1 MIGIGLAIVLIA
13 GVAMLLMLTG
23 VKTGGKRGGGRDG
36 QKPTLDL
43 ELVRTRWTD
52 IRAQQKSASGMKNS
66 LIEADK
72 LLDYVLRG
80 RGYRGTTMAERL
92 KNADSNFTRR
102 ESVWRAHKLR
112 NAIVHEVGYDLV
124 PQQVEH
130 AVTDLGQAI
139 RDLGVKL

>member
-1 MIGIGLAIVLIA
+1 MIGIGLVIVLLA
-13 GVAMLLMLTG
+13 GVALLLFLTG
-23 VKTGGKRGGGRDG
+23 VKTGGKHGDK
-36 QKPTLDL
+36 KPALDL
-43 ELVRTRWTD
+43 DLVKNRWDD
-52 IRAQQKSASGMKNS
+52 IRAQQKSPSGMKNS

-92 KNADSNFTRR
+92 KNAESNFSRR

-112 NAIVHEVGYDLV
+112 NAIVHDVAYDLV

-139 RDLGVKL
+139 KDLGVRL

>member
-1 MIGIGLAIVLIA
+1 MIGTGLIIVLIA
-13 GVAMLLMLTG
+13 GVALLLFLTG
-23 VKTGGKRGGGRDG
+23 VKTGGANRGEH
-36 QKPTLDL
+36 KPTLDL
-43 ELVRTRWTD
+43 ELVKNRWAD
-52 IRAQQKSASGMKNS
+52 IAAQQKSPSGLKNA

-92 KNADSNFTRR
+92 KNAESNFSRR
-102 ESVWRAHKLR
+102 EAIWRAHKLR
-112 NAIVHEVGYDLV
+112 NTMVHEVGFDLV

-130 AVTDLGQAI
+130 AVTDLGQGI